1 MTKKK
6 LKQKS
11 IHILFKSFI
20 MLFVDDYITQVV
32 GLFIPGFTARDR
44 QILLLPAR

>member
-20 MLFVDDYITQVV
+20 MCSLFPEKVGHGIGLFV
-32 GLFIPGFTARDR
+32 GLWV
-44 QILLLPAR
+44 L